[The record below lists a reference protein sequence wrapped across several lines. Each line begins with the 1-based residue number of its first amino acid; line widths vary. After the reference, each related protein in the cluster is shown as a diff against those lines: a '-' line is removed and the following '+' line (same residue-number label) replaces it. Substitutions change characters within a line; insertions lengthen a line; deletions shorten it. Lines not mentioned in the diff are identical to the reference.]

1 MVTKS
6 PTNALLSK
14 FGQLFRRSEDE
25 DTPREQPSKRSGP
38 DAVKLKRRNDKV
50 RDNEFNQLRRVIQ
63 SNRGG
68 RPMEAP
74 DVASFAGT
82 NARNSGLGALERNSL
97 INKIDK
103 TEAHLDQ
110 WWGPGSAR
118 TPLTQQTP
126 QTAPAELAMESDDLD
141 LDFTD
146 MVDLEESDS
155 AISPSVSAEP
165 VVEYGSDQTAAERA
179 MCDAALL
186 YAAGEFQAAEELL
199 VAQLAVP
206 DLESAS
212 AEDLCFALF
221 DVYRCAGQHE
231 RFEAL
236 AVTYATRFGRSPA
249 EWFSVADSEPRT
261 PDLQHQAV
269 FWRCPAV
276 LDARAMA
283 DLLARLSDTDTAC
296 AINWMAVQQI
306 DMQVQQALAA
316 QIKKWTQRPVTLQWL
331 GTGALMAALDTAK
344 STCFLAES
352 ETWWLIQLDLL
363 CMSQAMQAFEDLALE
378 YCVRF
383 EVSPPCW
390 TPVACTLGTTST
402 PPTQSALTAS
412 QQPEASATDAAGLA
426 HHCNYELRGNIT
438 GDSPQALNKLR
449 EVSQSTKL
457 VTVSC
462 ARLGRIDLQASQTLL
477 SWAQERHEQRCE
489 TQFKLLPRLVWVYF
503 YMLGMDQ
510 WASLSTGS
518 H

>member
-14 FGQLFRRSEDE
+14 FGQLFRRSDDE

-63 SNRGG
+63 NNRGI
-68 RPMEAP
+68 RPMEAL
-74 DVASFAGT
+74 DVASFAST

-118 TPLTQQTP
+118 TPLTSQTP
-126 QTAPAELAMESDDLD
+126 PAEPLPDSEDLD

-146 MVDLEESDS
+146 MMELEADS
-155 AISPSVSAEP
+155 ATMPSVQAEP

-179 MCDAALL
+179 MCDSALL

-199 VAQLAVP
+199 VAQLAAN
-206 DLESAS
+206 DLDSAT

-236 AVTYATRFGRSPA
+236 AVNYATRFGRSPA
-249 EWFSVADSEPRT
+249 EWFSVAQSEPKT
-261 PDLQHQAV
+261 PDQQAQAV

-276 LDARAMA
+276 LDASAMA

-306 DMQVQQALAA
+306 DMQVQQTLAA
-316 QIKKWTQRPVTLQWL
+316 QIKKWSQRPVTLQWL

-363 CMSQAMQAFEDLALE
+363 CMSQSMQAFEDLALE

-390 TPVACTLGTTST
+390 TPVACRLGNASAT
-402 PPTQSALTAS
+402 PTQSALAAS
-412 QQPEASATDAAGLA
+412 AQPESSVAGALPQA
-426 HHCNYELRGNIT
+426 QYCVYELNGNVT
-438 GDSPQALNKLR
+438 GDNPTALNKLR
-449 EVSQSTKL
+449 EMAQSAKT
-457 VTVSC
+457 VTLSC
-462 ARLGRIDLQASQTLL
+462 ARLGRIDLQASQALL
-477 SWAQERHEQRCE
+477 TWAQERHEQCCE
-489 TQFKLLPRLVWVYF
+489 THFKLLPRLVWVYF